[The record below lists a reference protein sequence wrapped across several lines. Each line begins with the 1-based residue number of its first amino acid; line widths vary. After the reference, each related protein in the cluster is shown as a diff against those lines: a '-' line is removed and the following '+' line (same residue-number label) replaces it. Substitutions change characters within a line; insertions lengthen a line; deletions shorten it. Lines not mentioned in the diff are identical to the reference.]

1 MLDEI
6 DLLLLEEC
14 NKNPGQPLADSV
26 KPLLGKRSRR
36 RLYARLYA
44 LESQRIITVDRISE
58 KGVALAT
65 ITAQGRA
72 TIRGREI
79 GSPCRRPDPHE
90 WIN

>member
-44 LESQRIITVDRISE
+44 LESQRLITVDRISE
-58 KGVALAT
+58 KGVARVT
-65 ITAQGRA
+65 ITEQGK
-72 TIRGREI
+72 TVIEGREDCLPMQEAR
-79 GSPCRRPDPHE
+79 SS
-90 WIN
+90 

>member
-44 LESQRIITVDRISE
+44 LESQRLITVDRISE
-58 KGVALAT
+58 KGVTRVT
-65 ITAQGRA
+65 ITEQGKA
-72 TIRGREI
+72 AVEEREDWLPMQEAR
-79 GSPCRRPDPHE
+79 SS
-90 WIN
+90 

>member
-44 LESQRIITVDRISE
+44 LESQRLITVDRISE
-58 KGVALAT
+58 KGVSRVT
-65 ITAQGRA
+65 ITERGKAA
-72 TIRGREI
+72 VEGREDWLPMQEARF
-79 GSPCRRPDPHE
+79 S
-90 WIN
+90 

>member
-44 LESQRIITVDRISE
+44 LESQRLITVDRISE
-58 KGVALAT
+58 RGVARVT
-65 ITAQGRA
+65 ITEQGKA
-72 TIRGREI
+72 AVEGREDWLPMQEAR
-79 GSPCRRPDPHE
+79 SS
-90 WIN
+90 

>member
-14 NKNPGQPLADSV
+14 NKNPGKPLADSV
-26 KPLLGKRSRR
+26 KPFLGKRSRR

-44 LESQRIITVDRISE
+44 LELQDLISVDRISE

-65 ITAQGRA
+65 VTEKGKAAIV
-72 TIRGREI
+72 GREDRLPMQEAR
-79 GSPCRRPDPHE
+79 SS
-90 WIN
+90 

>member
-14 NKNPGQPLADSV
+14 KKNPGQPLADSV

-44 LESQRIITVDRISE
+44 LESLHLISVDRISE
-58 KGVALAT
+58 KGIASAT
-65 ITAQGRA
+65 ITAQGKA
-72 TIRGREI
+72 AIRGRED
-79 GSPCRRPDPHE
+79 RRLMQE
-90 WIN
+90 ARSS

>member
-44 LESQRIITVDRISE
+44 LESQRLITVDRISE
-58 KGVALAT
+58 KGVARVT
-65 ITAQGRA
+65 ITEQGKA
-72 TIRGREI
+72 AVEGREDWLPMQEAR
-79 GSPCRRPDPHE
+79 SS
-90 WIN
+90 

>member
-6 DLLLLEEC
+6 DLSLLEEC

-36 RLYARLYA
+36 RLYVRLYA
-44 LESQRIITVDRISE
+44 LESQNLISVDRISE

-65 ITAQGRA
+65 ITAQGKA
-72 TIRGREI
+72 AIRRREDRH
-79 GSPCRRPDPHE
+79 SMQEARSS
-90 WIN
+90 

>member
-14 NKNPGQPLADSV
+14 NKNLGQPLADSV

-44 LESQRIITVDRISE
+44 LESQRLITVDRISE
-58 KGVALAT
+58 KGVARVT
-65 ITAQGRA
+65 ITEQGKA
-72 TIRGREI
+72 AIEGREDRLPMQEAR
-79 GSPCRRPDPHE
+79 SS
-90 WIN
+90 

>member
-6 DLLLLEEC
+6 DLLQLEEC

-44 LESQRIITVDRISE
+44 LESQRLITVDRISE
-58 KGVALAT
+58 KGVARVT
-65 ITAQGRA
+65 ITEQGKA
-72 TIRGREI
+72 AIEGREDCLPMQEAR
-79 GSPCRRPDPHE
+79 SS
-90 WIN
+90 